1 MLAVVT
7 VKARDRRGLLQD
19 ASAALK
25 AAGANILASLGYA
38 SDGVARLVFIA
49 ESPRDPREL
58 GAELE
63 RALRGD
69 EAEVRAGEPG
79 PEAAEALAELVA
91 EKPGLLSVLEAYL
104 APADILD
111 ILLRLSEEER
121 RRLYRFLSPETLAGI
136 LDAGDEAVAR
146 EVAGSVGPAV
156 LARAL
161 QLLDPDEAVD
171 VIQSLDPRTAKAVV
185 SLLPREVR
193 EEVARLLR
201 YPPDSAGGVMTTSV
215 PVLRGDQT
223 VQEALRALGRG
234 GYDVNDTIVVVD
246 GEGRLVGLADVNR
259 LLSARPQERL
269 GGLAVK
275 PRVTVPP
282 SADRE
287 EAAKLMLRY
296 NVNRLPVVDER
307 ERFLGLITMEDVAY
321 VLAEE
326 AAEDISKL
334 GGAGGPERYLTARV
348 RDLVASRLP
357 WLLLVYAVESVTATI
372 LKEHEG
378 LIERAALVAAFI
390 PLVMGTG
397 GNVGSQASSMVL
409 RALAVGEISESSRRD
424 LALVA
429 AKELASAAAIGAVLA
444 AAGLALALA
453 VSGEPRVAAAV
464 AATLLITVI
473 LADLIGALLPVAAR
487 LAGVDPASISAPLVT
502 TLMDVVVAT
511 IYITIASKLVL
522 SAWP

>member
-7 VKARDRRGLLQD
+7 VKVRDRRGLLQD
-19 ASAALK
+19 ASAALR

-38 SDGVARLVFIA
+38 GDGVARLVFIA

-58 GAELE
+58 AAALE
-63 RALRGD
+63 HALRGD

-79 PEAAEALAELVA
+79 PEAAEALAGLVA

-111 ILLRLSEEER
+111 IILRLPEGER

-146 EVAGSVGPAV
+146 EAAGSVGPAV

-171 VIQSLDPRTAKAVV
+171 VIQSLDPRTAKAVL
-185 SLLPREVR
+185 SLLPGRARDEA
-193 EEVARLLR
+193 ARLLR

-215 PVLRGDQT
+215 PMLREDQT
-223 VQEALRALGRG
+223 VQEALRAIGQG
-234 GYDVNDTIVVVD
+234 DYDIKDTIVVLD
-246 GEGRLVGLADVNR
+246 DYGRLRGLVDVGR
-259 LLSARPQERL
+259 LLASRPSERL
-269 GGLAVK
+269 GGLVAR

-287 EAAKLMLRY
+287 EAARLMLRY
-296 NVNRLPVVDER
+296 GINRLPVVDGEG
-307 ERFLGLITMEDVAY
+307 RFLGLIAMEDVAY

-357 WLLLVYAVESVTATI
+357 WLLLVYAVGSITATI
-372 LKEHEG
+372 LRRHED

-397 GNVGSQASSMVL
+397 GNVGSQASSVIL
-409 RALAVGEISESSRRD
+409 RALALGEISESSRRD
-424 LALVA
+424 VVLVML
-429 AKELASAAAIGAVLA
+429 KELASAAAIGAALA
-444 AAGLALALA
+444 AAGFALAIAISGDLRVAVA
-453 VSGEPRVAAAV
+453 VS
-464 AATLLITVI
+464 ATLGATVVI
-473 LADLIGALLPVAAR
+473 ADLVGALLPIAAR
-487 LAGVDPASISAPLVT
+487 LVGVDPASVSAPLVT
-502 TLMDVVVAT
+502 TIMDVLVALV
-511 IYITIASKLVL
+511 YVSVAARLVL
-522 SAWP
+522 PA